1 MCDKSR
7 FRACLPADWTDLT
20 ASAPG
25 CEQRCLHDHDPQ
37 LPSSTCQ
44 HALNAKV
51 DFDHISPGNCNLS
64 QLVTTIQPSNPFQP
78 QWLPWILRMSRP
90 GRPLTKKSIQLQ
102 VILSHLIHNNS
113 NEMVIR
119 LKWRSWRREIRA
131 QTRCWRMS
139 STWTMTFSL
148 PEGWGCLLLFKL
160 LRKMSYFLPH
170 FVKSGT
176 LEIQDKVVARVPSRH
191 VFQVVRCIR
200 LC

>member
-1 MCDKSR
+1 MTNQD
-7 FRACLPADWTDLT
+7 LEPAYLLT
-20 ASAPG
+20 EPISQLQLPG

-64 QLVTTIQPSNPFQP
+64 QLVTTIQPSSNPPTIQPSNHPNTLQPSKPLQP

-139 STWTMTFSL
+139 LTWTMTFSL
-148 PEGWGCLLLFKL
+148 PEG
-160 LRKMSYFLPH
+160 
-170 FVKSGT
+170 
-176 LEIQDKVVARVPSRH
+176 
-191 VFQVVRCIR
+191 
-200 LC
+200 

>member
-1 MCDKSR
+1 MALFVAKNWIPRCEPKKMANVR
-7 FRACLPADWTDLT
+7 CELT
-20 ASAPG
+20 PHFILL
-25 CEQRCLHDHDPQ
+25 C
-37 LPSSTCQ
+37 
-44 HALNAKV
+44 
-51 DFDHISPGNCNLS
+51 
-64 QLVTTIQPSNPFQP
+64 IQPLSNPPNPLQP

-148 PEGWGCLLLFKL
+148 PEGWGFACYCLNCWGKYHIFYLTLSNQGLWRFKTRL
-160 LRKMSYFLPH
+160 WPEFHPDTSSRWSVASDYVNDSQSY
-170 FVKSGT
+170 
-176 LEIQDKVVARVPSRH
+176 Q
-191 VFQVVRCIR
+191 RCQSY
-200 LC
+200 